1 MNRLNSQLNDLGFS
15 FEDVELSLMID
26 EVLQG
31 KDNVLNAKNNQITAI
46 YEEIAQY
53 LENIP
58 KQTLTMGREEESMTE
73 RNKFLGINSISKCKT
88 SNMQK
93 YKMG

>member
-1 MNRLNSQLNDLGFS
+1 
-15 FEDVELSLMID
+15 MID

-31 KDNVLNAKNNQITAI
+31 KENVLNAKNNQITAI

-58 KQTLTMGREEESMTE
+58 K
-73 RNKFLGINSISKCKT
+73 
-88 SNMQK
+88 
-93 YKMG
+93 